1 MSFGEALV
9 VEAGARTLYLLL
21 GVLLAGIVL
30 RLLAPEERTRVRG
43 FTLLFGLSLLLLP
56 AAAALRAG
64 GDPVAYRETVAVVSL
79 LQALAVIGLLA
90 SLLFAV
96 VVSRLGLRAPRILS
110 DVLVATAG
118 VAAFFVVAS
127 GAGFNVS
134 GLIATSTVLTAVIG
148 LSLQDTLGNVMA
160 GLALQMDQSVRV
172 GEWVKVAELSGRVTE
187 MGWRATSVETR
198 NGETLVI
205 PNSLLVKNQF
215 LVLGRRS
222 GEEVAWRRWVYFN
235 VDFRHAPTEV
245 VATVDEIL
253 TASSIPHVAAAP
265 APHCLLMDLHESY
278 ARYAVRY
285 WLTDLALDDPT
296 DGVVRT
302 RVYLALKRVG
312 IPLSI
317 PAQAVF
323 VTEESKERKA
333 VKSGEERE
341 RRLAALGHV
350 EFFDHL
356 PAPDQERLAD
366 GLRYSPFAAGE
377 MMTRQGAEAHWLY
390 LVLTGQAKVLL
401 RGVGGL
407 EREVARLGP
416 GEFFG
421 EMSLMTGAPRQA
433 TVVAATDVVCYRLDK
448 AVFQAVLRDRP
459 ELAERVAEVLA
470 RRSVD
475 LEAVRHDLDEE
486 ARRRRVAEAA
496 LDLLGR
502 MRRFFGLAPDE
513 TER

>member
-9 VEAGARTLYLLL
+9 AEAGARTLYLLL

-90 SLLFAV
+90 SFLFAV
-96 VVSRLGLRAPRILS
+96 VASRLGLRAPRILS

-118 VAAFFVVAS
+118 VAAFFVAAS
-127 GAGFNVS
+127 RSGFNVS

-148 LSLQDTLGNVMA
+148 LSLQDT
-160 GLALQMDQSVRV
+160 
-172 GEWVKVAELSGRVTE
+172 
-187 MGWRATSVETR
+187 
-198 NGETLVI
+198 
-205 PNSLLVKNQF
+205 
-215 LVLGRRS
+215 
-222 GEEVAWRRWVYFN
+222 
-235 VDFRHAPTEV
+235 
-245 VATVDEIL
+245 
-253 TASSIPHVAAAP
+253 
-265 APHCLLMDLHESY
+265 
-278 ARYAVRY
+278 
-285 WLTDLALDDPT
+285 LDDPT

-421 EMSLMTGAPRQA
+421 EMSLMTGAPRQGGVPGRA
-433 TVVAATDVVCYRLDK
+433 ARPARAGRARGRGPGPALGRPGGGPARPGRGSAPPARGRGRARSAGTHAPLLRPRAGRNRAVAATSK
-448 AVFQAVLRDRP
+448 TP
-459 ELAERVAEVLA
+459 
-470 RRSVD
+470 
-475 LEAVRHDLDEE
+475 
-486 ARRRRVAEAA
+486 
-496 LDLLGR
+496 
-502 MRRFFGLAPDE
+502 
-513 TER
+513 